1 MALSDG
7 HLDELA
13 HDTVYEFLTD
23 GVKFLTC
30 SEILADNAEDEDE
43 YNEYDVARL
52 ADKVREQLNEL
63 AGYL

>member
-30 SEILADNAEDEDE
+30 SEILADNAEDE

-52 ADKVREQLNEL
+52 AIKVRERLNEL